1 MDRQISLNLQAPL
14 FTPEDKE
21 NGIKKV
27 ENWLTE
33 KHDGLFRAII
43 KNGSDNELKIQC
55 YCNATFVVRFNDK
68 KYLKSNFTKH
78 KRSCQKFLQFA
89 KIASSKKRSFD
100 VFADELN
107 PILNSER
114 LDMPSNNLS
123 ENFTVP
129 KSSPLVALNSINI
142 FDEVSIFKHSEGKMM
157 ALIKF
162 LKSLILLLIVT

>member
-1 MDRQISLNLQAPL
+1 M
-14 FTPEDKE
+14 
-21 NGIKKV
+21 
-27 ENWLTE
+27 
-33 KHDGLFRAII
+33 
-43 KNGSDNELKIQC
+43 
-55 YCNATFVVRFNDK
+55 VRFNDK

-129 KSSPLVALNSINI
+129 KSSPLVTLNSINI